1 MTELINISSIIIIS
15 GLAVLTI
22 GIAAGSFRFIFR
34 TMEFFLARQ
43 ASHAKK

>member
-1 MTELINISSIIIIS
+1 MTELINISTILLIG
-15 GLAVLTI
+15 GLTVLTI
-22 GIAAGSFRFIFR
+22 GVAAWSLSMIFR